1 MLVLNKNQGSGN
13 MINAK
18 IVLPY
23 IASIAFVMAAG
34 LLPPQAAFGRG
45 ALSMEGESCVLKI
58 GPYKLHFT
66 GYAPETKPS
75 QDFCEDIPDA
85 GRTVIAFNH
94 AEKALRRMS
103 MGMRII
109 RDDKHLGANA
119 RYEQLGDQ
127 KEIEASTLLYKAP
140 EVYPRGNA
148 TVELN
153 LDKGNY
159 IGVVTLSDPETNQ
172 QFASAFPLGVGFGE
186 EKRNRAFI
194 IMAFLAL
201 IGVGGAVYFVA
212 LRPHSQSKPSQENI
226 A

>member
-1 MLVLNKNQGSGN
+1 

-18 IVLPY
+18 TFLPY
-23 IASIAFVMAAG
+23 IASMAFVMAAG
-34 LLPPQAAFGRG
+34 LLLPHAALGRG
-45 ALSMEGESCVLKI
+45 ALSMESEGCVLKI

-85 GRTVIAFNH
+85 GKTIIAFNQV
-94 AEKALRRMS
+94 EKALRRMS

-127 KEIEASTLLYKAP
+127 KDIEASTLLYKAP
-140 EVYPRGNA
+140 EVYPRGNV
-148 TVELN
+148 TVDLN

-172 QFASAFPLGVGFGE
+172 QFASVFPLGVGFGE
-186 EKRNRAFI
+186 EKQNRAFFS
-194 IMAFLAL
+194 MAFLAL
-201 IGVGGAVYFVA
+201 IGVGGAVWFLV